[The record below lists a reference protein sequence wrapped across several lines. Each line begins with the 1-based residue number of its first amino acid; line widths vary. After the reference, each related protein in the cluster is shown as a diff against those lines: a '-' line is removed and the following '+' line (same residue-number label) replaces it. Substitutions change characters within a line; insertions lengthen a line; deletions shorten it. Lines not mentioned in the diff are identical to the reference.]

1 VNSTK
6 NEIHTSKTNT
16 LRGGVVGV
24 HCKSCTC
31 SYSSS
36 IPRAMREAL
45 TIPAEVPAKRERK
58 VHCPS
63 GETKTTCNVTRF
75 RTKSKTHITTC
86 KPCNVRRY
94 AGTDYTGS
102 KFTTTNIYNS
112 LDLPRD
118 QQVIVKSVPYKL

>member
-1 VNSTK
+1 
-6 NEIHTSKTNT
+6 
-16 LRGGVVGV
+16 
-24 HCKSCTC
+24 
-31 SYSSS
+31 
-36 IPRAMREAL
+36 MREAL